1 MFACAPY
8 AIVSPAIFLAFADPG
23 IKQAHIDLL
32 RIQMIPPFASKD
44 EIDPAVI
51 RRVAEGDSVAFE
63 RVYDAFSGILYSL
76 ALRMLDRPEDTEEL
90 LQEVFAKIWRDAA
103 DYDPRRGA
111 PLAWA
116 ITITRHKAIDRIRS
130 TARRLR
136 LYEAAES
143 GSQGQPALG
152 SPARPGRRAVGEC
165 EGCPRVSGTLPPEVR
180 ESIELA
186 FFGGLSHSPDR
197 RKAFRS
203 PHDGQEPH
211 TSRHDAATT
220 NLETIRMSS
229 EEREELAALYAL
241 GMLEG
246 SELAAFERELVAH
259 PELAA
264 LVAEFEQAST
274 LLATSVPQHPAPDS
288 LRHVRFEPN
297 QGSPA
302 GGRAHSSIPRADSS
316 IPVLLPLVAMGDRRG
331 IGRLLCFALE
341 RKIQALCGNR
351 KPGERESISLGPD
364 RWSGCRARPPR
375 NTH

>member
-23 IKQAHIDLL
+23 IKQAHRSLL
-32 RIQMIPPFASKD
+32 RIQEMIPPFASKD
-44 EIDPAVI
+44 EIDPAVM

-136 LYEAAES
+136 LYEAAEAEAK
-143 GSQGQPALG
+143 GNLPAVPQPAQDAAQ
-152 SPARPGRRAVGEC
+152 SENAKA
-165 EGCPRVSGTLPPEVR
+165 VR
-180 ESIELA
+180 ESLA
-186 FFGGLSHSPDR
+186 AAPAGGAGSHRTRFLRGAFAHSDR
-197 RKAFRS
+197 RKTFR
-203 PHDGQEPH
+203 PPYHGQEPH
-211 TSRHDAATT
+211 SSRHDGATT
-220 NLETIRMSS
+220 NPETIRMSS
-229 EEREELAALYAL
+229 EEREELASLYVL
-241 GMLEG
+241 GVLEG
-246 SELAAFERELVAH
+246 SELAAFERELVAD

-264 LVAEFEQAST
+264 LVAELEKAST

-288 LRHVRFEPN
+288 LRHSVLNQIKDRPPAAEPTPRY
-297 QGSPA
+297 PA
-302 GGRAHSSIPRADSS
+302 GSSIN
-316 IPVLLPLVAMGDRRG
+316 LFLPLGAMGDRRG
-331 IGRLLCFALE
+331 IDRLLRLALE
-341 RKIQALCGNR
+341 
-351 KPGERESISLGPD
+351 
-364 RWSGCRARPPR
+364 
-375 NTH
+375 